1 MIKLYY
7 VYRHLCPD
15 GSAYIGMTTNP
26 KRRWEANGCNYYD
39 HPIFRDAIEKFG
51 WKNIEHK
58 ILFTCSDKETAR
70 IKEKKIAL
78 YYQYYGL
85 SLNAGDGHSHSPT
98 KENRKKVS
106 EMRKRTKMS
115 DETKDKI
122 RQAAKKRIGTKY
134 FKNRIGL

>member
-1 MIKLYY
+1 M
-7 VYRHLCPD
+7 
-15 GSAYIGMTTNP
+15 
-26 KRRWEANGCNYYD
+26 
-39 HPIFRDAIEKFG
+39 
-51 WKNIEHK
+51 
-58 ILFTCSDKETAR
+58 
-70 IKEKKIAL
+70 

-85 SLNAGDGHSHSPT
+85 SLNAGNGHSHSPT

-134 FKNRIGL
+134 FKNRIEL